1 MALNEVRNWLVAYD
15 IAQPRRL
22 ARVHRY
28 LTQTG
33 VPVQYSLFG
42 LTATTR
48 QMEVVRDELAA
59 LIDPGADDVRI
70 YLLPRNPQIMSL
82 GKRLLPEQALL
93 LGAGDLWAPPTEPWA
108 DPLPIRRQTG

>member
-42 LTATTR
+42 LTASAR
-48 QMEVVRDELAA
+48 QMEVVRDELAG

-70 YLLPRNPQIMSL
+70 YLLPRNPRVVSL
-82 GKRLLPEQALL
+82 GRPLLAEQALL
-93 LGAGDLWAPPTEPWA
+93 LGAGALWTPPAGEGA
-108 DPLPIRRQTG
+108 